1 MAELTTSRDYKGS
14 RTWLR
19 VFGVVHALIG
29 TALYIRGVE
38 LLELGGSGYYLL
50 IGTGLIV
57 SGVLF
62 FMRVRAGVWLFAA
75 LFVATMMW
83 ALWEAGFNFWPQAAR
98 MIGLAF

>member
-1 MAELTTSRDYKGS
+1 MAELTTSDDYKGS

-50 IGTGLIV
+50 NGVGLII

-62 FMRVRAGVWLFAA
+62 FMRVRAGVWLLAVLLAA
-75 LFVATMMW
+75 TITW
-83 ALWEAGFNFWPQAAR
+83 ALWGAGF
-98 MIGLAF
+98 